1 MVGVRDILPPL
12 WNVTG
17 NPATPMEQLPH
28 WVSSIPVLPAI
39 FVGTFLFGE
48 TVVLAG
54 IVLAAAG
61 AVPVP
66 ALLGLSM
73 LGTLA
78 SDLVWFVF
86 GQRLVH
92 LARRWRTLQTRYER
106 AMEAME
112 RVDDGKRFYYLLYY
126 KFVYGIRIVTIIFTS
141 LRRIPLRRFLLLDA
155 IGTAAYMSILI
166 GVGLLLCQGATELA
180 PAVHTLRYL
189 LAAPVLLFILMRMGT
204 QWLRKRLFDA

>member
-1 MVGVRDILPPL
+1 
-12 WNVTG
+12 
-17 NPATPMEQLPH
+17 MEQLPH

-48 TVVLAG
+48 TVVPAG

-66 ALLGLSM
+66 ALLGLCM

-78 SDLVWFVF
+78 SDLVWFFF

-92 LARRWRTLQTRYER
+92 FARRWRTLQTRYER

-112 RVDDGKRFYYLLYY
+112 RVDDGKKFYYLLFY
-126 KFVYGIRIVTIIFTS
+126 KFVYGIRIVTIVYTS

>member
-1 MVGVRDILPPL
+1 MD
-12 WNVTG
+12 
-17 NPATPMEQLPH
+17 QLPQ

-39 FVGTFLFGE
+39 LVGTFLFGE

-61 AVPVP
+61 AVPVQ
-66 ALLGLSM
+66 ALVGLAL

-78 SDLVWFVF
+78 SDLVWFFF

-92 LARRWRTLQTRYER
+92 FARRWRTVQVRYDS
-106 AMEAME
+106 AMAAMQ
-112 RVDDGKRFYYLLYY
+112 RVDDGRRFYYLLFF
-126 KFVYGIRIVTIIFTS
+126 KFVYGIRIVTIVYTS

-155 IGTAAYMSILI
+155 VGSAAYLAVLV

-189 LAAPVLLFILMRMGT
+189 IAAPVLLFILMRMGT

>member
-1 MVGVRDILPPL
+1 
-12 WNVTG
+12 
-17 NPATPMEQLPH
+17 MEQLPH

-39 FVGTFLFGE
+39 FVGTFFFGE

-66 ALLGLSM
+66 ALLGLCM

-78 SDLVWFVF
+78 SDLVWFFF
-86 GQRLVH
+86 GQRLV
-92 LARRWRTLQTRYER
+92 LFARRWRSLQARYER
-106 AMEAME
+106 AMAAME
-112 RVDDGKRFYYLLYY
+112 RVDDGKKFYYLLFY
-126 KFVYGIRIVTIIFTS
+126 KFVYGIRIVTIVFTS
-141 LRRIPLRRFLLLDA
+141 LRRIPLRRFLVLDA

>member
-1 MVGVRDILPPL
+1 
-12 WNVTG
+12 
-17 NPATPMEQLPH
+17 MEQLPH
-28 WVSSIPVLPAI
+28 WVSSIPILPAI

-48 TVVLAG
+48 TVILAG

-61 AVPVP
+61 AVPVS
-66 ALLGLSM
+66 ALLGLSI

-78 SDLVWFVF
+78 SDMVWFFF

-112 RVDDGKRFYYLLYY
+112 RVDDGKKFYYLLFY
-126 KFVYGIRIVTIIFTS
+126 KFVYGIRIVTIVFTS

-155 IGTAAYMSILI
+155 IGTVAYMSILI
-166 GVGLLLCQGATELA
+166 GVGLLLCQGATQLA

>member
-1 MVGVRDILPPL
+1 MD
-12 WNVTG
+12 
-17 NPATPMEQLPH
+17 QLPQ
-28 WVSSIPVLPAI
+28 WISSIPIYPAL

-61 AVPVP
+61 AVPVW
-66 ALLGLSM
+66 ALLGVSL

-78 SDLVWFVF
+78 SDLVWFFF

-92 LARRWRTLQTRYER
+92 GARRWRSVQVRYER
-106 AMEAME
+106 AMASIH
-112 RVDDGKRFYYLLYY
+112 RFDDARRFYYLLFF

-155 IGTAAYMSILI
+155 VGSAAYLVVLV
-166 GVGLLLCQGATELA
+166 GLGLLLCQGAVGLA
-180 PAVHTLRYL
+180 PSVQSLRYL
-189 LAAPVLLFILMRMGT
+189 LAAPVLLFVLMRIGT

>member
-1 MVGVRDILPPL
+1 MD
-12 WNVTG
+12 
-17 NPATPMEQLPH
+17 QLPQ
-28 WVSSIPVLPAI
+28 WVSSIPVLPAL

-61 AVPVP
+61 AVPVQ
-66 ALLGLSM
+66 ALVGLSL

-78 SDLVWFVF
+78 SDLVWFYF

-92 LARRWRTLQTRYER
+92 FARRWRSVQVRYER
-106 AMEAME
+106 AMGAMQQ
-112 RVDDGKRFYYLLYY
+112 VDDGERFYYLLFF
-126 KFVYGIRIVTIIFTS
+126 KFVYGIRIVTIIYAS
-141 LRRIPLRRFLLLDA
+141 LRRIRLRRFLLLDA
-155 IGTAAYMSILI
+155 VGSTAYLVVFV
-166 GVGLLLCQGATELA
+166 GVGLLLCQGAAELA

-189 LAAPVLLFILMRMGT
+189 VAAPVLLFILMRMGT